1 MKKNKPK
8 EVFPDLEAET
18 DTREIVK
25 KAKRFAR
32 FQNACILDLMVEHNG
47 EVSGDA
53 GHGGFINL
61 KLEFDSF
68 AIDVDFKGEEKAD
81 SINNLQSMSISIL
94 GEYERK
100 TFISAL
106 KIIVDELETPIVG
119 EKID

>member
-8 EVFPDLEAET
+8 EVSPDT
-18 DTREIVK
+18 DTRVIVK
-25 KAKRFAR
+25 NAKRFVR
-32 FQNACILDLMVEHNG
+32 FQNACMLDLMVEHNG

-68 AIDVDFKGEEKAD
+68 AIFVDFKGEEKVD
-81 SINNLQSMSISIL
+81 SINNLESMNISIL

-106 KIIVDELETPIVG
+106 KVIVDELETTIEG
-119 EKID
+119 EK